1 MNHASVYAVW
11 RNNWVLPHG
20 WMVSLDADIQSRGDQ
35 GTARNDRMWGM
46 DVSVRR
52 SWLDGRL
59 SVALQGSDLWNSRRM
74 NIQLFG
80 SRLTYSKVLRP
91 DSRCFL
97 LTVSYCFRL
106 AGKAYRGKH
115 AAEEDLQRL

>member
-1 MNHASVYAVW
+1 
-11 RNNWVLPHG
+11 
-20 WMVSLDADIQSRGDQ
+20 MVSLDADIQSRGDQ

-97 LTVSYCFRL
+97 LTASYRFRL